1 MDQTIVSIV
10 VAVVG
15 LFGGAFGIKLLDK
28 WSELAKRK
36 DEAAA
41 TEDARA
47 FADSESARVWLR
59 EELRERDGE
68 LRAVKD
74 SERTLLKHV
83 GELTAQ
89 VARQEERSAAQAIQ
103 ITALQEAMTKLGSDY
118 LEMKT
123 ERDEY
128 RDQKHELTNRLTGE
142 SIRAQ
147 LAERDL
153 AARDQEIERLR
164 AQLAAALTR
173 PTTEEVA

>member
-1 MDQTIVSIV
+1 VDPTVVSIV

-15 LFGGAFGIKLLDK
+15 LFSGAFGIKLVDK
-28 WSELAKRK
+28 WSDLVKRK

-47 FADSESARVWLR
+47 FTDSEHARVWLR
-59 EELRERDGE
+59 EELRERDEE

-89 VARQEERSAAQAIQ
+89 VARQEERSAAQATQ
-103 ITALQEAMTKLGSDY
+103 ILALQQAMAKLGSDY

-128 RDQKHELTNRLTGE
+128 REAKHDLTNRLTGE
-142 SIRAQ
+142 SLKAQ

-153 AARDQEIERLR
+153 AARDLEIERLR
-164 AQLAAALTR
+164 TQVAGLIEHK
-173 PTTEEVA
+173 TEGAR